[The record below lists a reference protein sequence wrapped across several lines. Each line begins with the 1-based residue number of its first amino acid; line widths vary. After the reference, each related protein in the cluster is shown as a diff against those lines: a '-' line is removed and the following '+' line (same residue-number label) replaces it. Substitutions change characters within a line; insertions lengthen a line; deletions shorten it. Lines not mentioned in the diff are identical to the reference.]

1 MRVKNEIEFKR
12 KLFMVEF
19 RYQLLIVRKEN
30 HQNQVVST
38 QGESCERNDGKKS
51 VDPDKMPSALYT
63 VKSHSTHT
71 RRLDFT

>member
-30 HQNQVVST
+30 QVVST
-38 QGESCERNDGKKS
+38 QGESCERNDGIKS